1 MPGMLTEL
9 GVAGKLLLRTVG
21 RRLRSEIEA
30 APDLDAF
37 TTSMQRSLDAVA
49 SEHVR
54 DSAWLTM
61 EGSEVPWR
69 DSGLLLEPGD
79 EVSYFF
85 EGRVYANRMLDIYVN
100 PALNLWCKI
109 GQDGTVFRGT
119 RNSHSFRADQAGELR
134 FGNYFPND
142 WIDSQGT
149 RKQDDSVY
157 ASISGSV
164 RILVI
169 RWLGTAEQGV
179 CALLAAD
186 QANSSVADELGRI
199 LQGDTTPRGWTY
211 LWHLGPSE
219 IYRDQSTHDDKAC
232 IHCHTSGDVGI
243 LQKAVDLPL
252 DPSTEI
258 SWRWC
263 IDQLPITLREDTVP
277 SHDYLSIAIE
287 FENGR
292 DITYYWSSSLPV
304 GTGYDCPLPNWKGK
318 EFHVVVR
325 SGRSE
330 LGEWHNERRN
340 LYEDYRQYMGEP
352 PARVVKIWLIA
363 NSIFQ
368 RGVGECD
375 YADILLHH
383 DSGQREVLSNGAGH
397 VRR

>member
-1 MPGMLTEL
+1 MSGMLTEL

-37 TTSMQRSLDAVA
+37 TTEMQQALDAVTA
-49 SEHVR
+49 EHVR
-54 DSAWLTM
+54 DSTWLTLP
-61 EGSEVPWR
+61 GSEVPWR
-69 DSGLLLEPGD
+69 DSGLMLESGD
-79 EVSYFF
+79 EVSYFI

-100 PALNLWCKI
+100 AALNLWCKI

-119 RNSHSFRADQAGELR
+119 RRSHSFRAEQAGELR

-142 WIDSQGT
+142 WIDPQGA

-157 ASISGSV
+157 AGISGAV
-164 RILVI
+164 RILAI
-169 RWLGTAEQGV
+169 RWVGSAEQGV
-179 CALLAAD
+179 RALLAVD
-186 QANSSVADELGRI
+186 QDNTVITGELDRI
-199 LQGDTTPRGWTY
+199 LQGDTTPQGWSY

-219 IYRDQSTHDDKAC
+219 IYSDQRSHDGRSC

-263 IDQLPITLREDTVP
+263 VDQLPSTLREDTLP

-287 FENGR
+287 FDNGR

-304 GTGYDCPLPNWKGK
+304 GTGYDCPLPNWAGK

-325 SGRSE
+325 SGGSG
-330 LGEWHNERRN
+330 LGDWHDERRN
-340 LYEDYRQYMGEP
+340 LYEDYRHYMGEP

-375 YADILLHH
+375 YADIQLHH
-383 DSGQREVLSNGAGH
+383 DSGQREVLAGAA
-397 VRR
+397 